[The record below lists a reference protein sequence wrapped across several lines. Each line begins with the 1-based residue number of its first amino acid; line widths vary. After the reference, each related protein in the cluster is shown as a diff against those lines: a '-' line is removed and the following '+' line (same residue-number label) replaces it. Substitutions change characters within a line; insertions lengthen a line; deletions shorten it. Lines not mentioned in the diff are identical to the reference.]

1 MPRAL
6 FTSKNLI
13 GDALYIQPAL
23 AAWAKDH
30 EGWDID
36 ILTLNDHITCLYHG
50 MGIPRLRTIFERGE
64 EQYDFEFVFLVNDA
78 FTLGEQHKIHISTA
92 YGKMLGYE
100 ITPQQRVSYTPSD
113 ADDHEKGLI
122 LLSMY
127 SNSCASRKGQM
138 PNKMISWA
146 HWWHIVSMLRQ
157 LGRVGALGGPGERVG
172 LQFSVDE
179 YYTGLPL
186 EKVARMLRD
195 AKLLVTIDNGMAH
208 LAASQGTPTI
218 LFYPQCIGQHWI
230 VPAGNPKLYV
240 LQMDPTRI
248 TVMDSSV
255 FVREALKRLWKED

>member
-13 GDALYIQPAL
+13 GDSLYVQPAL
-23 AAWAKDH
+23 EAWSKEH

-36 ILTLNDHITCLYHG
+36 FLTLNDHIAPLYMG
-50 MGIPRLRTIFERGE
+50 MGIPNLKLIFERGE
-64 EQYDFEFVFLVNDA
+64 VVYDFEFEFQVNQA
-78 FTLGEQHKIHISTA
+78 FSLGDKEHIHISTA

-100 ITPQQRVSYTPSD
+100 ISPNQRVKFIPSGE
-113 ADDHEKGLI
+113 DDHEKGLI

-127 SNSCASRKGQM
+127 SNSCASRKKQL

-146 HWWHIVSMLRQ
+146 HWWHIVTVLRQ
-157 LGRVGALGGPGERVG
+157 LGRVGVLGGPGERVG
-172 LQFSVDE
+172 LQFSEDE
-179 YYTGLPL
+179 YYTGFPL

-195 AKLLVTIDNGMAH
+195 AKLLVTIDNGMGH

-218 LFYPQCIGQHWI
+218 LFYPQCLSQSWI
-230 VPAGNPKLYV
+230 VPAGNQKLFV

-248 TVMDSSV
+248 SVTDASV
-255 FVREALKRLWKED
+255 FVREALKRLWKEG